1 MREAVPAALAVREIG
16 AEAVAERAAAIRAA
30 DVTLGL
36 EVAVR
41 APADSIDGR
50 LVGTGRRPA
59 LAAEGVC
66 GLAAAEEVDAAGVLA
81 VAVVRVSPAAVLAA
95 GVAADEA
102 LMEGL
107 TVRAAAAGVLGEPV
121 RLASALV
128 VVERTEVDE
137 TDERPDR
144 ESIPAGLTGERMP
157 VVLLTG
163 EPRRAAAPAA
173 VGGLDD
179 DADEDALA
187 VLTAL
192 VLRTA
197 EAGVAPGARLERDAA
212 GLAGVAAGFLRGLR
226 RAAAAADGVAA
237 ADGRVAR
244 GAGAGLATGSSSTL
258 CISSSGERTCT
269 WLERTKTP

>member
-1 MREAVPAALAVREIG
+1 MG

-50 LVGTGRRPA
+50 LAGTGRRPA

-95 GVAADEA
+95 GVAVDEA
-102 LMEGL
+102 PTEGL
-107 TVRAAAAGVLGEPV
+107 TVRAAAAAGVLGEPV

-144 ESIPAGLTGERMP
+144 GSIPAGLTGERTP

-212 GLAGVAAGFLRGLR
+212 GLAGVTAGFLRGLR
-226 RAAAAADGVAA
+226 RAAAADDGVAA
-237 ADGRVAR
+237 ADGRAAR
-244 GAGAGLATGSSSTL
+244 GAGAGAGTGSSSTL